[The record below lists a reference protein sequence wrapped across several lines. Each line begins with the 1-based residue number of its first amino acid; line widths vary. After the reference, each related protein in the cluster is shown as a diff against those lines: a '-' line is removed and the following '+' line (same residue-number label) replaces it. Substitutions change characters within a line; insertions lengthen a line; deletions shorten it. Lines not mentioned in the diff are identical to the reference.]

1 MLLEYSR
8 TFSIVI
14 VHVIEV
20 LLSVF
25 NNNHDGDAG
34 RPYVADADTDTWQS
48 EREGK

>member
-20 LLSVF
+20 QLSLF
-25 NNNHDGDAG
+25 NNNHDGDAW
-34 RPYVADADTDTWQS
+34 RPDAADADTDTWQS